1 VAVPAY
7 SFSWSAPPECP
18 TETEVA
24 AEVAQLLEPGPTPS
38 AHVTARAVVRHDADG
53 QWHVELTTLR
63 DGEEGAR
70 SLVAPSCRSLADAT
84 ALIVALTID
93 PARAARLRPAV
104 SAAAE
109 PNVAPAAAHANP
121 GAPQAPAEASHP
133 QAPAEASRARTPAEV
148 SHIRGA
154 AEAGTAPRAGQPGN
168 ASWALALAAVGD
180 VGRLPGPSLGGRLAG
195 AWIAGAW
202 RLEAYGFAWGLP
214 TRSAPTSSSSIG
226 ADIEMF
232 GGGATACV
240 RVLHSWVEVAP
251 CLGAELGDVHGRG
264 FGVQNPQSEDRAWVA
279 ATAAVRAAIRIS
291 GPVYISGE
299 LGAVFPFA
307 ADSFQLDQIASV
319 SEPFEAPPKTVYSP
333 AAVQGRAALGVE
345 VRLPR

>member
-24 AEVAQLLEPGPTPS
+24 AEVAQLLEPGPSPS
-38 AHVTARAVVRHDADG
+38 AHVTARAFVRHDADG

-93 PARAARLRPAV
+93 PARAARLAPAAG
-104 SAAAE
+104 AAAE
-109 PNVAPAAAHANP
+109 PNVAPATAHTAP
-121 GAPQAPAEASHP
+121 GAAQAPTEASHP
-133 QAPAEASRARTPAEV
+133 PAPGEASRARTPAEV
-148 SHIRGA
+148 SHARVA
-154 AEAGTAPRAGQPGN
+154 VEAGNAPRTGQPGN

-195 AWIAGAW
+195 AWIAGPW
-202 RLEAYGFAWGLP
+202 RVEAYGFAWGLP

-232 GGGATACV
+232 GGGATACA
-240 RVLHSWVEVAP
+240 RVLRRWIEVAP

-264 FGVQNPQSEDRAWVA
+264 FGVQNPQSQDRAWVA
-279 ATAAVRAAIRIS
+279 ATAALRATVRIS
-291 GPVYISGE
+291 GPVYLGAE
-299 LGAVFPFA
+299 VGAVFPFA
-307 ADSFQLDQIASV
+307 ADSFQLDQITSV
-319 SEPFEAPPKTVYSP
+319 SEPFEVSPKTVYSP
-333 AAVQGRAALGVE
+333 GPVEGRAALGVE